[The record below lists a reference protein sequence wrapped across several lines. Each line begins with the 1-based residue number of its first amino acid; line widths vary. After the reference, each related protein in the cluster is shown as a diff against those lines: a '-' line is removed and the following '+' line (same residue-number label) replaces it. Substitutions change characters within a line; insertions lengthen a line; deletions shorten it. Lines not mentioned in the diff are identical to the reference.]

1 MTSSHVEISTESR
14 NLPLMPRF
22 YRITAV
28 ILRAQSASKADE
40 IIVIPL
46 PTFPTEWITVNSA
59 DNDSF
64 LRILSDPLAFLFYRL
79 IR

>member
-1 MTSSHVEISTESR
+1 MVESASFAKRKFFFFFFYNRCFATTMTSSHVEISTESR

-46 PTFPTEWITVNSA
+46 PTFPTE
-59 DNDSF
+59 
-64 LRILSDPLAFLFYRL
+64 
-79 IR
+79 